1 MVEDGNER
9 TINSSRGWKVIKMS
23 FPSSPCQKKMGLKLS
38 SKKQI
43 GVCLVDM
50 GRGEQEKENPSYG
63 KEI

>member
-23 FPSSPCQKKMGLKLS
+23 FPSSPPPKKMGLKLS
-38 SKKQI
+38 SRKQI

>member
-9 TINSSRGWKVIKMS
+9 TMNSSRGWKATKG
-23 FPSSPCQKKMGLKLS
+23 SSPSLPAPPKKMGLKLS

-50 GRGEQEKENPSYG
+50 GRSEQ
-63 KEI
+63 

>member
-1 MVEDGNER
+1 MVEGGNER
-9 TINSSRGWKVIKMS
+9 TMNSSRGWKAITGS
-23 FPSSPCQKKMGLKLS
+23 TPPPKMGLKLS

-50 GRGEQEKENPSYG
+50 GMGEQQKGNPSHG

>member
-9 TINSSRGWKVIKMS
+9 TMNSSRGWKAIKG
-23 FPSSPCQKKMGLKLS
+23 SSPSPPKTMGLKLS

-50 GRGEQEKENPSYG
+50 GMGEQ
-63 KEI
+63 